1 MAQNTVE
8 DSLSEYL
15 WVIVYCAW
23 IVSPVALCCCFPAG
37 KVINKFEKELL
48 SANLGS
54 MCGFIFFEIVPVI
67 IRDDI
72 KDETQ
77 IYFVSCTILIG
88 MLFGFFLSMLHQ
100 LMEHNHEPKPI
111 QTTCKPEGEQPK
123 SNCLSCYVLYIFTL
137 KKFLKIS
144 ENLFDSSS

>member
-1 MAQNTVE
+1 MPQDQDILT
-8 DSLSEYL
+8 EYL

-67 IRDDI
+67 IRHDI
-72 KDETQ
+72 QDETQ
-77 IYFVSCTILIG
+77 IYIVSCTILLG
-88 MLFGFFLSMLHQ
+88 MLFGLFLSILHQ
-100 LMEHNHEPKPI
+100 MMEHNHEPI
-111 QTTCKPEGEQPK
+111 QMPSFTEGEQAKP
-123 SNCLSCYVLYIFTL
+123 NCLSCYVS
-137 KKFLKIS
+137 FL
-144 ENLFDSSS
+144 F